1 MSDVTAREVMV
12 IKYGGRAADDVS
24 AFSADVA
31 GLIGTGPHLII
42 AHGGSTEIDRL
53 GARLGVPMRRMTSP
67 EGLSARITDASTLE
81 VVTLAL
87 AGAVQPRLVT
97 ALLAAGVPAVGL
109 TGIDGGLLRAAR
121 RKAQRTVA
129 DGHQIIRRDDH
140 SGRIT
145 QVHTALLWCLLAAGF
160 VPVICP
166 PVLAADGSP
175 VNADADQVAAAV
187 AAAMRATVLVLLT
200 NAAGVLA
207 DVDDASSVLPVCE
220 VPPTG
225 PPPQRAG
232 GMGVKLIAA
241 RTALAA
247 GVPRVLIGDARAA
260 RPVHGALAGAATRVL
275 ISECAQSAEPAVS
288 AEQREPAR

>member
-1 MSDVTAREVMV
+1 MGDVTAREVMV
-12 IKYGGRAADDVS
+12 VKYGGRAAGDVS

-31 GLIGTGPHLII
+31 ALAGDGRPVIVV
-42 AHGGSTEIDRL
+42 HGGSTEIDRL

-67 EGLSARITDASTLE
+67 DGLSARVTDAGTLE

-97 ALLAAGVPAVGL
+97 ALLAAGTAAVGL

-121 RKAQRTVA
+121 RTAQRTIR
-129 DGHQIIRRDDH
+129 DGRQVVVRGDH

-145 QVHTALLWCLLAAGF
+145 DVRTALLWCLLDAGF
-160 VPVICP
+160 LPVICP
-166 PVLAADGSP
+166 PVLAGDLKP

-187 AAAMRATVLVLLT
+187 AVAMRAAVLVLLT
-200 NAAGVLA
+200 SAPGVLA
-207 DVDDASSVLPVCE
+207 DAGDPGSVLAVCE
-220 VPPTG
+220 VPPAG

-247 GVPRVLIGDARAA
+247 GVPRVLIGDARADK
-260 RPVHGALAGAATRVL
+260 PVRGALAGAATSVVL
-275 ISECAQSAEPAVS
+275 GEYAE
-288 AEQREPAR
+288 RAR